1 MTSGFNPLNAFSL
14 QGQTA
19 VVTGGG
25 NGIGKAVA
33 IGLARSGAHVVV
45 MDHEFSSAQSVV
57 SEIVKEGLS
66 ASAICVDVK
75 DEAQVDHA
83 MKQAYEQHQRLDILI
98 NNAGIAIR
106 KPSIELALADWNR
119 VLEVNLMGVFLCAR
133 SAARFM
139 IAQGSGAIVNS
150 ASIMGLSGG
159 GLYPN
164 ISYQSTKGA
173 IVNLTR
179 ALAVEWAPHQIRV
192 NAIAP
197 TWVETDFIKSL
208 MAQPD
213 LIEKIKA
220 ITPLGRLAK
229 PEDIV
234 GAVVF
239 LCSPCSS
246 MVTGHTLAVDGGF
259 LAQ

>member
-1 MTSGFNPLNAFSL
+1 MTVGFNPLDAFSL
-14 QGQTA
+14 KGQTA
-19 VVTGGG
+19 VVTGGA
-25 NGIGKAVA
+25 NGIGRAVA
-33 IGLARSGAHVVV
+33 TGLARSGAHVVV
-45 MDHEFSSAQSVV
+45 MDLDFSAAQFAV
-57 SEIVKEGLS
+57 SEIMKEGLS
-66 ASAICVDVK
+66 AKAICVDVK
-75 DEAQVDHA
+75 DEVQVDQA
-83 MKQAYEQHQRLDILI
+83 MKQAYELHQRLDILI

-106 KPSIELALADWNR
+106 KPTIELDLADWNR
-119 VLEVNLMGVFLCAR
+119 VLEVNLTGVFLCAR

-139 IAQGSGAIVNS
+139 ITQGSGAIVNT

-173 IVNLTR
+173 IINLTR

-197 TWVETDFIKSL
+197 TWVETDFIKPL
-208 MAQPD
+208 LAQPD
-213 LIEKIKA
+213 LIEKIKG

-229 PEDIV
+229 PEDMV
-234 GAVVF
+234 GAFVF
-239 LCSPCSS
+239 LCAPCSS

>member
-1 MTSGFNPLNAFSL
+1 MTSGFNPLQAFSL

-19 VVTGGG
+19 AVTGGG
-25 NGIGKAVA
+25 NGIGRAIA

-45 MDHEFSSAQSVV
+45 MDLEFSSAQSVV

-66 ASAICVDVK
+66 ATAICVDVK
-75 DEAQVDHA
+75 DEAQVDQA
-83 MKQAYEQHQRLDILI
+83 MKQAYEHHQRLDILI

-106 KPSIELALADWNR
+106 KPTIELALADWNR
-119 VLEVNLMGVFLCAR
+119 VLEVNLTGVFLCAR

-139 IAQGSGAIVNS
+139 IAQGRGAIVNT

-179 ALAVEWAPHQIRV
+179 ALAVEWASHQIRV
-192 NAIAP
+192 NAVAP

-208 MAQPD
+208 MTQPD
-213 LIEKIKA
+213 LIEKIKG

-234 GAVVF
+234 GAVIF
-239 LCSPCSS
+239 LCAPCSS

>member
-1 MTSGFNPLNAFSL
+1 MNSGFNPLQAFSL
-14 QGQTA
+14 QGRTA

-75 DEAQVDHA
+75 DEAQVDQA

-119 VLEVNLMGVFLCAR
+119 VLEVNLTGVFLCAR

-139 IAQGSGAIVNS
+139 ITQGSGAIVNT

-213 LIEKIKA
+213 LIEKIKG

>member
-1 MTSGFNPLNAFSL
+1 MTSGFNPLQAFSL

-19 VVTGGG
+19 AVTGGG
-25 NGIGKAVA
+25 NGIGKAIA

-45 MDHEFSSAQSVV
+45 MDLEFSSAQSVV

-66 ASAICVDVK
+66 ATAICVDVK
-75 DEAQVDHA
+75 DEAQVDQA
-83 MKQAYEQHQRLDILI
+83 MKQAYEHHQRLDILI

-106 KPSIELALADWNR
+106 KPTIELALADWNR
-119 VLEVNLMGVFLCAR
+119 VLEVNLTGVFLCAR

-139 IAQGSGAIVNS
+139 IAQGRGAIVNT

-179 ALAVEWAPHQIRV
+179 ALAVEWASHQIRV
-192 NAIAP
+192 NAVAP

-208 MAQPD
+208 MTQPD
-213 LIEKIKA
+213 LIEKIKG

-239 LCSPCSS
+239 LCAPCSS